1 MTMQANQQL
10 RNYNSFRVKALA
22 DYFIKIDSIETLQAA
37 LKAGPKLV
45 IGSGSNIL
53 FTQDFHG
60 LVIKNNIL
68 GITPILEDDQHI
80 WLTIGA
86 GENWH
91 QFVLYCLKYHYAGV
105 ENLSLIP
112 GTVGAAPI
120 QNIGAYGVEL
130 SSVFESLQAVDLNT
144 GEIRQFTHQQCRF
157 GYRDS
162 IFKNTLKNRYCI
174 THVTLKLNKQPK
186 LNIEYGNIKQ
196 MLNSMHID
204 APSIIDVSN
213 AVIKIRQ
220 SKLPD
225 PTQLPN
231 AGSFFKNP
239 IITQDNFKELQQQF
253 PDIPHYTQENNHI
266 KIPAGWLIEHCGLK
280 GITQNGIGTH
290 PDQAL
295 VIVNYQA
302 SQGKEIQAF
311 ATYIQQQVQNKFNLQ
326 LSPEVNLI

>member
-1 MTMQANQQL
+1 MSIKTNQPLQK
-10 RNYNSFRVKALA
+10 YNSFRVKALA
-22 DYFIKIDSIETLQAA
+22 DYFIEVGSIDDLQSA
-37 LKAGPKLV
+37 LPYNPKLV
-45 IGSGSNIL
+45 IGGGSNIL
-53 FTQDFHG
+53 LTQDFHG

-68 GITPILEDDQHI
+68 GITPILEDDEHI
-80 WLTIGA
+80 WLTVSA

-91 QFVLYCLKYHYAGV
+91 QFVLYCLTHHYAGI

-144 GEIRQFTHQQCRF
+144 GEIRQFTHQQCQF

-162 IFKNTLKNRYCI
+162 IFKNSLKNRYCI
-174 THVTLKLNKQPK
+174 THVTLKLSKKPK
-186 LNIEYGNIKQ
+186 LNIEYGNIKH
-196 MLNSMHID
+196 MLKAMHID
-204 APSIIDVSN
+204 VPSITDVSN

-225 PTQLPN
+225 PAQLPN

-239 IITQDNFKELQQQF
+239 IITKDNFKTLQQQF
-253 PDIPHYTQENNHI
+253 PEIPHYPQADDQI

-280 GITQNGIGTH
+280 GIKQNGVGTH
-290 PDQAL
+290 PEQAL
-295 VIVNYQA
+295 IIVNYTA
-302 SQGKEIQAF
+302 SKGKEIQAF
-311 ATYIQQQVQNKFNLQ
+311 ADYIQQQVQDKFNLQ
-326 LSPEVNLI
+326 LNPEVNFI